1 MDDNTKEVLLGII
14 RRKLTQQAVKIRA
27 DIEVACYG
35 YEGIG
40 AVKKALKAG
49 IACSTEEIPIK
60 INLIA
65 PPLYVMTTQ
74 TPERQD
80 GLKGLELAI
89 EKVKEIIVGLGGVFN
104 IQMAVSSSLVYR
116 STT

>member
-1 MDDNTKEVLLGII
+1 
-14 RRKLTQQAVKIRA
+14 
-27 DIEVACYG
+27 
-35 YEGIG
+35 
-40 AVKKALKAG
+40 
-49 IACSTEEIPIK
+49 
-60 INLIA
+60 
-65 PPLYVMTTQ
+65 MTTQ

-89 EKVKEIIVGLGGVFN
+89 EKVKEIIVALGGVFN